1 LKDIEK
7 FMRDHGAELVLDF
20 GSDDLENKV
29 ESIIREL
36 RNVLKDSI
44 VEGGK
49 GYLFNVMKKIQMII

>member
-7 FMRDHGAELVLDF
+7 FMRDHGAEPVLDF
-20 GSDDLENKV
+20 SSDDLESKL

-44 VEGGK
+44 LEGGK
-49 GYLFNVMKKIQMII
+49 N